1 MPIPKRVLRGQTYE
15 VTMMELRA
23 QPGEVLDAVR
33 DGALVRVTKQ
43 GKHIATMVPPGY
55 EKDAT
60 IIVHPDGTA
69 DGPMPL
75 TWRRPDL
82 LRN

>member
-1 MPIPKRVLRGQTYE
+1 
-15 VTMMELRA
+15 
-23 QPGEVLDAVR
+23 LDAVR

-55 EKDAT
+55 ERDTT
-60 IIVHPDGTA
+60 IVVHPDGTV

-75 TWRRPDL
+75 TWRL
-82 LRN
+82 LRD

>member
-15 VTMMELRA
+15 VTMMELRR

-55 EKDAT
+55 EKT
-60 IIVHPDGTA
+60 QPSSYILTGTS

-75 TWRRPDL
+75 TWRRTDL